1 MPNGTEGML
10 DKVLS
15 KLTPRIIAM
24 VLIVVILA
32 FVVVISIAVNKGA
45 DINLWGFEIKMKEKN
60 DSHGPPKVVGGMTAR
75 EFVATLPVEL
85 RGTVDES
92 RNKIATTLN
101 ESKDK
106 STIIDEL
113 EARIRDIENRLADT
127 DRQLAREHEEKNHLL
142 RTMEE
147 KEEKY
152 LDEIMRLKDEIT
164 RWKVP

>member
-15 KLTPRIIAM
+15 KLTPRIIAL

-45 DINLWGFEIKMKEKN
+45 DINFWGFEIKTKGEN
-60 DSHGPPKVVGGMTAR
+60 DSNRPPTAQ
-75 EFVATLPVEL
+75 EFVATLPAEL
-85 RGTVDES
+85 RGTVDGS
-92 RNKIATTLN
+92 RNKIATTFN

-106 STIIDEL
+106 SAIIDEL
-113 EARIRDIENRLADT
+113 EARVRDIENRLADT
-127 DRQLAREHEEKNHLL
+127 DKQLAREREENSHLL

-147 KEEKY
+147 KEERY
-152 LDEIMRLKDEIT
+152 LDKIMRLEDEIT